1 MEVNVST
8 ADTRTRKGAGV
19 DRCVSWR
26 DEAALAVTA
35 ASVVAQT
42 PLNFNDLVGV
52 WNLTY
57 EDGQTGTFT
66 FSKNPDGT
74 PKAVVS
80 TMTGGESVAKEVVIK
95 GDTLTITREISV
107 QGLSGSVVYTAKLVE
122 GALKGTGDVKFAE
135 GAGVPAPAPTLFTA
149 TKAK

>member
-1 MEVNVST
+1 MRH
-8 ADTRTRKGAGV
+8 AMG
-19 DRCVSWR
+19 WLF
-26 DEAALAVTA
+26 AAVLAVTA
-35 ASVVAQT
+35 ASVAAQA

-80 TMTGGESVAKEVVIK
+80 TMTGGESVAKEIVIK
-95 GDTLTITREISV
+95 GDTITMTRQIDL
-107 QGLSGSVVYTAKLVE
+107 QGTVGSVTYTAKLVE
-122 GALKGTGDVKFAE
+122 GALKGAGEVKLADM
-135 GAGVPAPAPTLFTA
+135 PIPPTPFTA

>member
-1 MEVNVST
+1 V
-8 ADTRTRKGAGV
+8 
-19 DRCVSWR
+19 
-26 DEAALAVTA
+26 AVTA
-35 ASVVAQT
+35 ASVAAQAA
-42 PLNFNDLVGV
+42 LNFNDLVGV

-80 TMTGGESVAKEVVIK
+80 TMTGGESVAKEIVIK
-95 GDTLTITREISV
+95 GDTITLTRQIDL
-107 QGLSGSVVYTAKLVE
+107 QGTVGSVTYTAKLVE
-122 GALKGTGDVKFAE
+122 GALKGAGEVKLGDM
-135 GAGVPAPAPTLFTA
+135 PIPPTPFTA